1 MTDLKWLAPMAGP
14 PCSIHFNPKT
24 QRVDTMF
31 NRKLKARIAELEQR
45 INKANEALFRSVCEE
60 KRLQVKLKE
69 ANSELKEWRQC
80 YAPLAVIP
88 IKAKRLVGIKFN
100 ALFNGLYQP
109 TNFKSGPGAC
119 GKDVKW
125 FDVREGDRHLTII
138 QHHTD
143 GSHKE
148 FIYRLSDIDGRIQK
162 DYEDVTLQGKD
173 AEAERTTIKIDRI
186 ARFV

>member
-1 MTDLKWLAPMAGP
+1 
-14 PCSIHFNPKT
+14 
-24 QRVDTMF
+24 MF
-31 NRKLKARIAELEQR
+31 NRKLKARIEELEQR
-45 INKANEALFRSVCEE
+45 LTNTQQELYSSIGNGQSLSR
-60 KRLQVKLKE
+60 KLKE
-69 ANSELKEWRQC
+69 ANVELNEWRQC

-88 IKAKRLVGIKFN
+88 VKAKRLVGIKFN

-109 TNFKSGPGAC
+109 TNFKSGPGTC

-125 FDVREGDRHLTII
+125 FDIREGERLLTII

-162 DYEDVTLQGKD
+162 DYEDVTLKGED
-173 AEAERTTIKIDRI
+173 AKEERSRTKLDRI
-186 ARFV
+186 VQFP

>member
-1 MTDLKWLAPMAGP
+1 
-14 PCSIHFNPKT
+14 
-24 QRVDTMF
+24 MF

-45 INKANEALFRSVCEE
+45 LNNTQQELYRSIGNERDLSR
-60 KRLQVKLKE
+60 KLKE

-109 TNFKSGPGAC
+109 THFKSGPGAC

-125 FDVREGDRHLTII
+125 FDVREGERHMTIV

-162 DYEDVTLQGKD
+162 DYEDVTLKGED
-173 AEAERTTIKIDRI
+173 AKAERSRTKLDRMVRI
-186 ARFV
+186 V